1 MPFDSHKVGRLVAE
15 VMRVRAE
22 TGIEP
27 VCVCNAALIERCS
40 RLLPGLQWRCVD
52 YIKAGDVLVVIPD
65 GNPS

>member
-27 VCVCNAALIERCS
+27 VCVCNAAL
-40 RLLPGLQWRCVD
+40 L
-52 YIKAGDVLVVIPD
+52 IP
-65 GNPS
+65 PSFIRSVKGYSPVAMYMEFCAS